1 MSQNKII
8 SISKKFQFQY
18 KQISTFIQILIRRPL
33 NNWSLYMKEDLTIYN
48 GFVSILGESGS
59 GKSTLISIL
68 SGFEKISKEMKQHIV
83 LHVNDEN
90 LISYSDNHFD
100 DCKSRLFGYI
110 FQRCYEAKSLSAQ
123 QNIAL
128 PLFIQQKEKNRIVTH
143 CKKLL
148 NILNLSDLKDSPA
161 NELSGGQLTRIG
173 ILRGI
178 AQQPKILFADEP
190 ANNLD
195 SENAAKMMATLKNWQ
210 EQTNGT
216 VIMVTHHLEHAFSY
230 SDQIIVFKSAEKD
243 CGQIVYQKRKPDNN
257 WQESDIN
264 EIKQYLKPDKF
275 DEQEFPEALTSKKK
289 HFFDY
294 LSFLTNAAHKNII
307 TKADGSR
314 AISLITFSA
323 FLLLFSMVFMG
334 NQILSWFMAVDT
346 LKNNTAY
353 LKQCKIK
360 VQYPPGLSEDVR
372 QVIETIKI
380 DTVRQWL
387 ENEIFID
394 LKKVSVIT
402 EKQGLEPFE
411 VFCCNI
417 DKTLCMNLKKFLANE
432 FTRSGAVFVNTLKS
446 YNRYIIIN
454 QKNSER
460 KADDLKLA
468 VQILKSVIRRSGFLN
483 DVCSLNKSQHIAKV
497 YPRWT
502 TGHEFVKKNGER
514 MNINTM
520 IRWLKFDDPFYENP
534 VLKYLTNTNSRFQS
548 DTDEGIIIDKETF
561 VDELGYSLNDK
572 EVKIRYGTME
582 EACIPIKAVVERMPE
597 PDKYRVVT
605 TFGFG
610 SRIRSGDYHCL
621 ENRKYYRIKLT
632 VNNETTFNEKMN
644 FFNRKKNKDRNKNEM
659 YEFSRK
665 ENQVYQIDCNKK
677 IYSKN
682 LQEWKQW
689 LQTNFFTNN
698 SDYNIEIDPKHEVTG
713 PKEPPQPYTNGVVYV
728 CTKEAVSALGEYLS
742 VFYRGKR
749 DSKWHISVYDFEEK
763 IRFARQSEEMIA
775 FIKHY
780 GFSLFA
786 LLFFLFLSTN
796 MLINIRN
803 KAPEIAI
810 FRAMG
815 ASILSIIYIFNM
827 QILMIVAV
835 SIIVAFTIVVIS
847 IPYAQEIFIESII
860 YNLWNNIA
868 EQREAIISISHSS
881 IFDLACSII
890 RTNANIVLMTICC
903 VIFIVSTMLLWVRYN
918 PNYSISSILKER

>member
-1 MSQNKII
+1 MEEN
-8 SISKKFQFQY
+8 
-18 KQISTFIQILIRRPL
+18 
-33 NNWSLYMKEDLTIYN
+33 LTIYK

-68 SGFEKISKEMKQHIV
+68 SGFEKLSKEKKQHIV
-83 LHVNDEN
+83 LHENDEN
-90 LISYSDNHFD
+90 SIRYCDKHFD

-128 PLFIQQKEKNRIVTH
+128 PLFIQQQEKNSIVAH
-143 CKKLL
+143 SKKLL
-148 NILNLSDLKDSPA
+148 NILNLSEHENSPA

-210 EQTNGT
+210 KQTNGT

-230 SDQIIVFKSAEKD
+230 SDQIIVFKSGEKD
-243 CGQIVYQKRKPDNN
+243 CGQIVYQKRKPENN
-257 WQESDIN
+257 WQESDKN
-264 EIKQYLKPDKF
+264 EIKQYLKPAKVN
-275 DEQEFPEALTSKKK
+275 EHEFPEALTSKKK
-289 HFFDY
+289 HFLDY

-314 AISLITFSA
+314 AISLITFFA
-323 FLLLFSMVFMG
+323 FLTLFSMVFMG

-353 LKQCKIK
+353 LKQCKIS

-372 QVIETIKI
+372 QVIESIRI

-387 ENEIFID
+387 ENKIYID
-394 LKKVSVIT
+394 LKKVSEIT

-411 VFCCNI
+411 VFRCNE
-417 DKTLCMNLKKFLANE
+417 DKTLCMNLKEFLANK
-432 FTRSGAVFVNTLKS
+432 FTRSGMVFVNTLKS
-446 YNRYIIIN
+446 YNRYIITN
-454 QKNSER
+454 QENSAR
-460 KADDLKLA
+460 KADDLKLT
-468 VQILKSVIRRSGFLN
+468 VQILKSVIRRSEFLN
-483 DVCSLNKSQHIAKV
+483 DICSLNKSRHIAKV
-497 YPRWT
+497 YPRWS

-514 MNINTM
+514 MNITTTM
-520 IRWLKFDDPFYENP
+520 RWLKFDDPFYENP
-534 VLKYLTNTNSRFQS
+534 VLKYLTNPDFRFQS
-548 DTDEGIIIDKETF
+548 DTDKGIIIDKETF

-572 EVKIRYGTME
+572 EVKILYGTGE
-582 EACIPIKAVVERMPE
+582 KACIPISAVVERMPE
-597 PDKYRVVT
+597 PDKYRMVT

-610 SRIRSGDYHCL
+610 SSIRSGDYHCP

-632 VNNETTFNEKMN
+632 VNNETKFIEKMKI
-644 FFNRKKNKDRNKNEM
+644 FNRIKNKDRNKNEM
-659 YEFSRK
+659 YEFSPK
-665 ENQVYQIDCNKK
+665 KNQIYQIDCNKK
-677 IYSKN
+677 KYAKN
-682 LQEWKQW
+682 REEWKQW
-689 LQTNFFTNN
+689 LQTNFFTND

-713 PKEPPQPYTNGVVYV
+713 PKEPPPPYTSGVVYV
-728 CTKEAVSALGEYLS
+728 CAKEAVSALGEYLS
-742 VFYRGKR
+742 VFYRAKR
-749 DSKWHISVYDFEEK
+749 DSKWHITVYDFEEK
-763 IRFARQSEEMIA
+763 IRFARQSEDMIA
-775 FIKHY
+775 SIKHN

-796 MLINIRN
+796 MMINIRN

-827 QILMIVAV
+827 QILMIVSF
-835 SIIVAFTIVVIS
+835 SILIAFTIVVVV
-847 IPYAQEIFIESII
+847 IPYAQAIFIESVI

-881 IFDLACSII
+881 IFDLVCSII
-890 RTNANIVLMTICC
+890 KTNANIVMMTIFC
-903 VIFIVSTMLLWVRYN
+903 VIFFVSAMLLWVRYN
-918 PNYSISSILKER
+918 PNYSISNILKER